1 MMTAA
6 AETAALA
13 LDAAILAGE
22 WTNTNAEAGIARI
35 VCTSQPDGTMRV
47 RCTGRGTGGEMQEWG
62 EVDAPLYS
70 FTFESRQAGAFSAV
84 FDLGYEEVRMQA
96 NVKAGV
102 LVVASFNRFKD
113 DSGRSNYFDR
123 EFFHRISKG

>member
-1 MMTAA
+1 MTVA
-6 AETAALA
+6 AETAAQS
-13 LDAAILAGE
+13 LDAAILAGD
-22 WTNTNAEAGIARI
+22 WRNTNAESGIARI
-35 VCTSQPDGTMRV
+35 VCTLKGDGTLRV
-47 RCTGRGTGGEMQEWG
+47 RCVGRSGDDSLQDWG

-84 FDLGYEEVRMQA
+84 FDLGYEEVRVQA

-113 DSGRSNYFDR
+113 ESGRSNYFDR

>member
-1 MMTAA
+1 MTIA
-6 AETAALA
+6 AESAAQSG
-13 LDAAILAGE
+13 LDVAILAGD
-22 WTNTNAEAGIARI
+22 WRNTNAEGGIARI
-35 VCTSQPDGTMRV
+35 VCTPQGDGTMRV
-47 RCTGRGTGGEMQEWG
+47 RCFGRSGDWG

-84 FDLGYEEVRMQA
+84 FDLGYEEVRVQA

>member
-1 MMTAA
+1 MTAA
-6 AETAALA
+6 AEIAANSK
-13 LDAAILAGE
+13 LDAAVLAGD
-22 WTNTNAEAGIARI
+22 WRNTNPDAGIARI
-35 VCTSQPDGTMRV
+35 VCTPQPDGTMRV
-47 RCTGRGTGGEMQEWG
+47 RCFGRNGADIQEWA
-62 EVDAPLYS
+62 EVEAPLYS

>member
-1 MMTAA
+1 MTAA
-6 AETAALA
+6 TAAAPVSLA
-13 LDAAILAGE
+13 LDPAILAGE
-22 WTNTNAEAGIARI
+22 WINTNADGGIARI
-35 VCTSQPDGTMRV
+35 VCTPQPDGTMRV
-47 RCTGRGTGGEMQEWG
+47 ACSRRESDWG

-70 FTFESRQAGAFSAV
+70 FTFDSRQAGAFSAV
-84 FDLGYEEVRMQA
+84 FDLGYEEVRLQA